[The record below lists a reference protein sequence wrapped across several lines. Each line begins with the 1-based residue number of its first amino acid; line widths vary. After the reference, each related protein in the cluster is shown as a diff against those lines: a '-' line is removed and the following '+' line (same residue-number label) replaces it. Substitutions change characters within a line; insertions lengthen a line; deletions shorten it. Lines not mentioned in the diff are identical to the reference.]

1 MRDAEARRPTG
12 GSRRGGAVVAFVAA
26 LVAATGPA
34 PLAASTTSGPV
45 TVATVPSP
53 AASSISPT
61 SARAVTDVP
70 ILLVPGWFDTERD
83 LAALRIRFVAA
94 GWAPASVRAL
104 SFRDPTGGN
113 VEHAREIAVAVDAL
127 LAATGAPVVD
137 IVAHSMGGL
146 ATRVYVG
153 EGGKVRRVV
162 FLATPHRGTWAAY
175 VAWGEG
181 ADEMRP
187 GSPFL
192 VTLNAD
198 RRRLARVDALTIRT
212 PVDTHIL
219 PGESATLDGV
229 PDRVVCCP
237 SHAGLLR
244 DVEVFRLV
252 RRFLADGVV
261 AEEDR

>member
-1 MRDAEARRPTG
+1 M
-12 GSRRGGAVVAFVAA
+12 
-26 LVAATGPA
+26 
-34 PLAASTTSGPV
+34 
-45 TVATVPSP
+45 
-53 AASSISPT
+53 
-61 SARAVTDVP
+61 
-70 ILLVPGWFDTERD
+70 
-83 LAALRIRFVAA
+83 
-94 GWAPASVRAL
+94 
-104 SFRDPTGGN
+104 
-113 VEHAREIAVAVDAL
+113 
-127 LAATGAPVVD
+127 
-137 IVAHSMGGL
+137 
-146 ATRVYVG
+146 
-153 EGGKVRRVV
+153 RRVV

-175 VAWGEG
+175 VAWGDG

-229 PDRVVCCP
+229 PDRIVCCP

-244 DVEVFRLV
+244 DVEVFRIV

-261 AEEDR
+261 VDGEDR